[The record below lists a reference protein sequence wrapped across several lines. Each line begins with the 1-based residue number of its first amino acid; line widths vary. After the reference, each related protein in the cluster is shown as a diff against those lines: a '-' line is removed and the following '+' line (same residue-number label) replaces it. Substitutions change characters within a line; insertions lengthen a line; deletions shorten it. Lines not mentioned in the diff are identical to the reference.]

1 MKMKRSKQTMVSLLT
16 IVAVGLIVIVWP
28 ETGQCQRSK
37 RRAAAQ
43 ATKVSD
49 PNAADP
55 NAPVNPNSWA
65 GFDIIL
71 KRNIF
76 SRTRTAYHPPTETA
90 EAPRAAVHN
99 PESYYLLRGISQEND
114 QFIAFVEDVQSGT
127 VLRLRRGDAVAR
139 GTIKTVTLDGIEY
152 QMEDKTT
159 VVRLG
164 LDLEGGYGT
173 MTTRQMVDLVTSTP
187 GQPAPSSTT
196 TTAPATGSGD
206 TSDILKRLMEQ
217 RKQQLGQ

>member
-1 MKMKRSKQTMVSLLT
+1 MTAVATGMIVSLWAT
-16 IVAVGLIVIVWP
+16 S
-28 ETGQCQRSK
+28 GQCQRSR
-37 RRAAAQ
+37 RRASLPAA
-43 ATKVSD
+43 V
-49 PNAADP
+49 AADP
-55 NAPVNPNSWA
+55 NAPASPNSWES
-65 GFDIIL
+65 FDVIL

-76 SRTRTAYHPPTETA
+76 SRSRMPYRERPAVQET
-90 EAPRAAVHN
+90 PRVMRN
-99 PESYYLLRGISQEND
+99 PEAYYMLKGVVQEDD
-114 QFIAFVEDVQSGT
+114 QFIAFIEDTQSGS
-127 VLRLRRGDAVAR
+127 VLRLKQGDSVAR

-173 MTTRQMVDLVTSTP
+173 MTTGQMVDLVTS
-187 GQPAPSSTT
+187 APSPSSSASPS
-196 TTAPATGSGD
+196 APASGGD